1 MIDIFVF
8 QGTGSN
14 ATQSPI
20 EFRFV
25 DTPTR
30 PTPAVGRHDSS
41 ATRSFDAD
49 KQVNELKARLKEK
62 ETSHH
67 TLVKQMKETEKML
80 NDAEEKSKF
89 LQVSTLM
96 FRISA

>member
-14 ATQSPI
+14 ATQSQI
-20 EFRFV
+20 KFRFF
-25 DTPTR
+25 DT

-80 NDAEEKSKF
+80 YDAEEKSKF

>member
-1 MIDIFVF
+1 MIDICVF
-8 QGTGSN
+8 QETGSN

-20 EFRFV
+20 KFRFV
-25 DTPTR
+25 GT

-41 ATRSFDAD
+41 ATRSFDAE

-62 ETSHH
+62 ETSHN

-89 LQVSTLM
+89 LQVSTFM